1 MTASSKGTLWGVG
14 VGPGDPE
21 LMTLKAKRVIEAAP
35 VIAAPVTRGGA
46 TVALD
51 IARRVCDL
59 AGKKTIEVR
68 FSMSKD
74 AAMREAEHE
83 QVVDALCAELSAGCD
98 VALLQLGDASIFA
111 TYQRIAPAVRDRGFK
126 AHAVA
131 GVPSFCAIAAATDR
145 DLTPQMSSPLHIVP
159 AGYSDLAD
167 TLELPGGKV
176 IMKAGRSLAQTKE
189 QLRGAGLL
197 ERAAMV
203 SNCGLPGEQVFTSLA
218 DAPDESAS
226 YFSTII
232 VS

>member
-1 MTASSKGTLWGVG
+1 MTSSKGTLWGVG

-21 LMTLKAKRVIEAAP
+21 LMTLKAKRVIEEAP

-51 IARRVCDL
+51 IARQVCDISS
-59 AGKKTIEVR
+59 KKIVEVR

-74 AAMREAEHE
+74 AATREAEHE
-83 QVVDALCAELSAGCD
+83 QVVDALCAELSADRD

-111 TYQRIAPAVRDRGFK
+111 TYQRIAPAVRERGFK

-131 GVPSFCAIAAATDR
+131 GVPSFCAIAAVLDR

-159 AGYSDLAD
+159 AGYGELGDVLA
-167 TLELPGGKV
+167 LPGGKV
-176 IMKAGRSLAQTKE
+176 IMKAGRSLAQTKTA
-189 QLRGAGLL
+189 LREAGLL
-197 ERAAMV
+197 ERAALV

-218 DAPDESAS
+218 DAPDEGTS
-226 YFSTII
+226 YFSTI
-232 VS
+232 VV

>member
-1 MTASSKGTLWGVG
+1 MALESKGTLWGVST
-14 VGPGDPE
+14 GPGEAE

-51 IARRVCDL
+51 IARQVCDL
-59 AGKKTIEVR
+59 SGKKIVEVR

-74 AAMREAEHE
+74 AAIRAAEHE
-83 QVVDALCAELSAGCD
+83 QVVDTLCAELSTGHD

-111 TYQRIAPAVRDRGFK
+111 TYQRIAPAVRERGFE

-145 DLTPQMSSPLHIVP
+145 DLTPQMSSPLHVVP
-159 AGYSDLAD
+159 AGYGDLSSVLA
-167 TLELPGGKV
+167 LPGGKV
-176 IMKAGRSLAQTKE
+176 VMKAGRSLAQTKE
-189 QLRGAGLL
+189 QLRNAGLL
-197 ERAAMV
+197 EQATMV
-203 SNCGLPGEQVFTSLA
+203 SNCGLPGEQAFASLA
-218 DAPDESAS
+218 DAPDEGAS

>member
-1 MTASSKGTLWGVG
+1 MTASNKGTLWGVG

-21 LMTLKAKRVIEAAP
+21 LLTLKAKRVIEAAP
-35 VIAAPVTRGGA
+35 VIAAPVTRGQA

-51 IARRVCDL
+51 IARQACDI
-59 AGKKTIEVR
+59 AGKKIVEVR

-74 AAMREAEHE
+74 AATREAEHE
-83 QVVDALCAELSAGCD
+83 LVVDTLCTELAAGRD

-111 TYQRIAPAVRDRGFK
+111 TYQRIAPAVRERGFE
-126 AHAVA
+126 AHAIA

-159 AGYSDLAD
+159 AGYGDLAD
-167 TLELPGGKV
+167 AFALPGGKV
-176 IMKAGRSLAQTKE
+176 IMKAGRSLAKTKE
-189 QLRGAGLL
+189 QLREAGLL
-197 ERAAMV
+197 ECAAMV
-203 SNCGLPGEQVFTSLA
+203 SNCGLPGEQIFTSLA
-218 DAPDESAS
+218 DAPDENAS